1 MQNLRSNRQLQIVP
15 FFWAHVKLMDLRP
28 FEQAYFDSIPNYLE
42 RLKEYGTQK
51 HCYTAIYKSDIV
63 ACWGAYPLWDGVCEA
78 WLLTS
83 YQFETIPITATRTAI
98 RYFNN
103 IYIDMQLHRLQ
114 ITVNCNDPLAMRWAI
129 ALNMKH
135 EGVLHRYGPD
145 KSDYAMF
152 ARTE

>member
-1 MQNLRSNRQLQIVP
+1 MQNLSSNRQLQIVP

-51 HCYTAIYKSDIV
+51 HCYTAIYKGDIV

-103 IYIDMQLHRLQ
+103 IYIDLKLHRLQ
-114 ITVNCNDPLAMRWAI
+114 IAVNCRNELAMRWAS
-129 ALNMKH
+129 ALKMKP
-135 EGVLHRYGPD
+135 EAVLHRYGPD
-145 KSDYAMF
+145 ESDYKMF
-152 ARTE
+152 ARTG

>member
-1 MQNLRSNRQLQIVP
+1 M
-15 FFWAHVKLMDLRP
+15 MDLRP

-42 RLKEYGTQK
+42 RLKEYGTQE

-63 ACWGAYPLWDGVCEA
+63 ACWGVYPLWDGVCEA

-98 RYFNN
+98 RYFNK